1 MRAPLRQLGAGV
13 RWGLRCA
20 DSLRVSNSK
29 GKRVKLGQVLV
40 AAGAIETAQLTAALE
55 EQKSNGGLLGMA
67 LVRMGFVDERTLVR
81 ALAGQL
87 NLPVIQLQGKE
98 ISSEVLGLVPVE
110 LVEKHRC
117 LPLLINGEG
126 AARTLYLGMED
137 PSDPDV
143 VAEICTLVGMN
154 VQAVLVAPTELD
166 DGIFRHYQCD
176 GFGTEPLPDLPPVAG
191 VPTPRNSALAVAS
204 TAQAIDPNSDDIEP
218 SCLDDFGPEP
228 SFVGLDEL
236 GSEEPDGPL
245 EFEDSPAL
253 PRDAPTANTHGASAS
268 SDAMLS
274 AIAKLLVEKGVFT
287 REELVKQLQAKS
299 RPTGDA

>member
-1 MRAPLRQLGAGV
+1 
-13 RWGLRCA
+13 
-20 DSLRVSNSK
+20 VSNSK

-40 AAGAIETAQLTAALE
+40 AAGAIEPVQLTAALE
-55 EQKSNGGLLGMA
+55 EQKNNGGLLGMA

-87 NLPVIQLQGKE
+87 NLPVVQLQGKE
-98 ISSEVLGLVPVE
+98 ISSEVLDLVPVE

-126 AARTLYLGMED
+126 DARILYLGMED

-166 DGIFRHYQCD
+166 EGIFRHYQCN
-176 GFGTEPLPDLPPVAG
+176 GFGTEPLSDLPSTADLPA
-191 VPTPRNSALAVAS
+191 PRESGPAVAS
-204 TAQAIDPNSDDIEP
+204 SMQAIDPNVDDMAP

-236 GSEEPDGPL
+236 GSEDPDGPL

-253 PRDAPTANTHGASAS
+253 PRDDPAEPVRGASAS
-268 SDAMLS
+268 SNAMLG
-274 AIAKLLVEKGVFT
+274 AIAQLLVEKGVFT
-287 REELVKQLQAKS
+287 REELVKRLQAMAK
-299 RPTGDA
+299 PTGGA

>member
-1 MRAPLRQLGAGV
+1 M
-13 RWGLRCA
+13 
-20 DSLRVSNSK
+20 
-29 GKRVKLGQVLV
+29 LV
-40 AAGAIETAQLTAALE
+40 AAGAIEPAQLTAALD
-55 EQKSNGGLLGMA
+55 EQKCNGGLLGMA
-67 LVRMGFVDERTLVR
+67 MVRMGFVDERTLVR

-87 NLPVIQLQGKE
+87 NLPVVRLQGKE

-110 LVEKHRC
+110 FVEKHRC

-126 AARTLYLGMED
+126 DARILYLGMED

-166 DGIFRHYQCD
+166 EGIFRHYQCD
-176 GFGTEPLPDLPPVAG
+176 GFGTEPLSDLPATADLPAPRKSAPAG
-191 VPTPRNSALAVAS
+191 TSGV
-204 TAQAIDPNSDDIEP
+204 QAIDPNTDGMEP

-228 SFVGLDEL
+228 SFVGVDEL
-236 GSEEPDGPL
+236 GSEDPDGPL

-253 PRDAPTANTHGASAS
+253 PRDAPTAKAHGASAS

-274 AIAKLLVEKGVFT
+274 AIAKLLIEKGVFT
-287 REELVKQLQAKS
+287 REELVKQLQAMSK
-299 RPTGDA
+299 PTGGA

>member
-1 MRAPLRQLGAGV
+1 
-13 RWGLRCA
+13 
-20 DSLRVSNSK
+20 VSKAK
-29 GKRVKLGQVLV
+29 GKRAKLGQMLV
-40 AAGAIETAQLTAALE
+40 AAGAIEPAQLTAALE
-55 EQKSNGGLLGMA
+55 EQKRNGGLLGVA
-67 LVRMGFVDERTLVR
+67 LVRMGFVDERALVR

-87 NLPVIQLQGKE
+87 NLPVVQLKGKQ
-98 ISSEVLGLVPVE
+98 INSDVLELVPVE

-126 AARTLYLGMED
+126 DARVLYLGMED

-166 DGIFRHYQCD
+166 EGIFRHYQCD
-176 GFGTEPLPDLPPVAG
+176 GFGTERLADLPVSAG
-191 VPTPRNSALAVAS
+191 PPASQDSVSPAASAM
-204 TAQAIDPNSDDIEP
+204 QAIDPNTDDMEP

-236 GSEEPDGPL
+236 GSADPDGPL

-253 PRDAPTANTHGASAS
+253 PPDARAAKAGGASAS
-268 SDAMLS
+268 SDAMLR
-274 AIAKLLVEKGVFT
+274 AIAQLLVEKGVFT
-287 REELVKQLQAKS
+287 RDELVKQLQAMSK
-299 RPTGDA
+299 PTGGA

>member
-1 MRAPLRQLGAGV
+1 MSDP
-13 RWGLRCA
+13 
-20 DSLRVSNSK
+20 K

-40 AAGAIETAQLTAALE
+40 AAGAIEPAQLTAALE
-55 EQKSNGGLLGMA
+55 EQKCNGGLLGMA
-67 LVRMGFVDERTLVR
+67 MVRMGFVDERTLVR

-98 ISSEVLGLVPVE
+98 ISSEVLGLVPVDF
-110 LVEKHRC
+110 VEKHRC

-126 AARTLYLGMED
+126 DARILYLGMED

-166 DGIFRHYQCD
+166 EGIFRHYQCD
-176 GFGTEPLPDLPPVAG
+176 GFGAEPLSGRPSDADLPTLRKAAPADV
-191 VPTPRNSALAVAS
+191 S
-204 TAQAIDPNSDDIEP
+204 TMQAIDPNVDDMEP
-218 SCLDDFGPEP
+218 SCLDHFGPEP
-228 SFVGLDEL
+228 SVLGLDKL
-236 GSEEPDGPL
+236 GSEDSDGPL

-253 PRDAPTANTHGASAS
+253 PRDDSAEKAHGASAS

-274 AIAKLLVEKGVFT
+274 AIAQLLVEKGVFT
-287 REELVKQLQAKS
+287 REELVKQLQAMSK
-299 RPTGDA
+299 PTGGA

>member
-1 MRAPLRQLGAGV
+1 M
-13 RWGLRCA
+13 
-20 DSLRVSNSK
+20 
-29 GKRVKLGQVLV
+29 LV
-40 AAGAIETAQLTAALE
+40 AAGAIEPAQLTAALE
-55 EQKSNGGLLGMA
+55 EQKRNGGLLGMA

-126 AARTLYLGMED
+126 DARTLYLGMED

-166 DGIFRHYQCD
+166 EGIFRHYQCD
-176 GFGTEPLPDLPPVAG
+176 GFGTEPLADPP
-191 VPTPRNSALAVAS
+191 PTTAPPAQRKSAPAVAS
-204 TAQAIDPNSDDIEP
+204 ALQAIDPNTDDMEP

-236 GSEEPDGPL
+236 GSEDPDGPL

-253 PRDAPTANTHGASAS
+253 PRDDSTEKAHGASAS

-274 AIAKLLVEKGVFT
+274 AIAQLLVEKGVFT
-287 REELVKQLQAKS
+287 REELVKQLQAMSK
-299 RPTGDA
+299 PTGGA

>member
-1 MRAPLRQLGAGV
+1 
-13 RWGLRCA
+13 
-20 DSLRVSNSK
+20 VSNSK
-29 GKRVKLGQVLV
+29 GKRAKLGERLV
-40 AAGAIETAQLTAALE
+40 AAGAIEPAQLTEALE
-55 EQKSNGGLLGMA
+55 EQKCNGGLLGMA

-87 NLPVIQLQGKE
+87 NLPVVRLQGKE
-98 ISSEVLGLVPVE
+98 VSSEVLDLVPVE
-110 LVEKHRC
+110 FVEKHRC

-166 DGIFRHYQCD
+166 ESIFRHYQCN
-176 GFGTEPLPDLPPVAG
+176 GFGTKPLADLPPTAA
-191 VPTPRNSALAVAS
+191 PSAQRKSAPAAAFTP
-204 TAQAIDPNSDDIEP
+204 QAIDPNTDDMAP

-236 GSEEPDGPL
+236 GSEDPDAPL

-253 PRDAPTANTHGASAS
+253 PRDDSTEKAQGASAS

-274 AIAKLLVEKGVFT
+274 AIAQLLVEKGVFT
-287 REELVKQLQAKS
+287 REELVKQLRAMSK
-299 RPTGDA
+299 PNGGA